1 MRPRLVVVGELNP
14 DIIVTGVPAEAG
26 RLRFQQSEDLVTAT
40 VLTLG
45 SSAAITASAAASAGA
60 DVTLVAVI
68 GDDDLGRTCLRWVS
82 DRGVDVTSVRVVQ
95 DVATGSSVILVS
107 RDDPSDRQILTHLG
121 AMAELRVDDVT
132 DDLLSDAAHLHVA
145 SFFMHTAAR
154 EGLHERFAAARMAGA
169 TTSLDTNDDPTS
181 EWSGGVRELLAES
194 DVLFCNDREA
204 LGLAGHSPVDDAS
217 SAVEVL
223 LTRLNQGRRR
233 SSDNLLPAVVHKE
246 GALGATVVTHR
257 GRVHVA
263 AATVDVVD
271 TVGAGDTLAGTVLAH
286 LLAGADWTVALAHG
300 VAAATLSTIG
310 AGGTGAQPDKERTQ
324 QLATE
329 LAVTDSR
336 SERDTRE

>member
-1 MRPRLVVVGELNP
+1 MRPRLIVVGELNP
-14 DIIVTGVPAEAG
+14 DIIVTGVPAERG
-26 RLRFQQSEDLVTAT
+26 RLRFQQAEDLVTSM

-68 GDDDLGRTCLRWVS
+68 GDDDLGHTCLRWVC
-82 DRGVDVTSVRVVQ
+82 DRGVDVTSVRVVP
-95 DVATGSSVILVS
+95 DVPTGSSVILVS
-107 RDDPSDRQILTHLG
+107 RDDPGDRQILTHLG

-132 DDLLSDAAHLHVA
+132 DDLLSSATHVHVA

-181 EWSGGVRELLAES
+181 EWSGGAHELLAES

-204 LGLAGHSPVDDAS
+204 LGLARHAQVQDAS
-217 SAVEVL
+217 GAVDVL

-233 SSDNLLPAVVHKE
+233 SSDDLHPAVVHKE
-246 GALGATVVTHR
+246 GEFGATVVTHR

-263 AATVDVVD
+263 ASAVDVVD

-300 VAAATLSTIG
+300 VAAATLSTTG

-324 QLATE
+324 QLAAE

-336 SERDTRE
+336 SERDNP